1 MTTHIYVWGVIPD
14 ISIRTS
20 SRLANH
26 ESKREG
32 IKKQRERAS
41 FRLHETG
48 FRRVQLYKSNPDSIV
63 DLFKAGFLPVFEIR

>member
-14 ISIRTS
+14 IQNRTS
-20 SRLANH
+20 SWIANH

-32 IKKQRERAS
+32 IKKQCERAS

-48 FRRVQLYKSNPDSIV
+48 LKKV
-63 DLFKAGFLPVFEIR
+63 

>member
-14 ISIRTS
+14 IQNRTS
-20 SRLANH
+20 SWMANH

-32 IKKQRERAS
+32 IKKQCERAS

-48 FRRVQLYKSNPDSIV
+48 LKKV
-63 DLFKAGFLPVFEIR
+63 

>member
-1 MTTHIYVWGVIPD
+1 MTTHIYVLGVIPD
-14 ISIRTS
+14 ILIRTS

-32 IKKQRERAS
+32 IKKQSERAS

-48 FRRVQLYKSNPDSIV
+48 LR
-63 DLFKAGFLPVFEIR
+63 